1 MSELQVPEE
10 WRCSGC
16 NRVYDFIEP
25 AVGFGNLEP
34 VYEYRGCRRCGEVWE
49 VNVTLTHETGEVVL
63 RHVLGVENELRDL
76 VKAVKRESEA
86 ASEPGD
92 DREPKP
98 GSSFDASLEL
108 AESLFAWAGDT
119 AYNRTF
125 MLLRHYGI
133 GDPSGEGIE
142 VYHAMQR
149 ENGLVSDRW
158 QSLLLTNDG
167 CFVLREGEKLA
178 GELFSQRFE
187 HPVDMAMQVEI
198 ADLRAM
204 DEHIN
209 SGAVYETLRR
219 MLRIDENRAKL

>member
-34 VYEYRGCRRCGEVWE
+34 VYEYRGCSRCGQVWQ
-49 VNVTLTHETGEVVL
+49 VDVTLTYETGEVVL
-63 RHVLGVENELRDL
+63 RHFPNASDELRNL
-76 VKAVKRESEA
+76 VVAVIQEPEA
-86 ASEPGD
+86 AGEQDD
-92 DREPKP
+92 DREPGP
-98 GSSFDASLEL
+98 SNSFDASLEL

-133 GDPSGEGIE
+133 GDPGGDGVE

-198 ADLRAM
+198 AVLRAM

-219 MLRIDENRAKL
+219 MLRIDENRARL